1 MEEAEEHFIF
11 QKKEQNKEVKQEP
24 VKRNKD
30 CTTNNMWFHHT
41 MTSNVTYGSYDSDSH
56 SSSYTSHSSYDLG
69 SISRRATL
77 ILEASLFAFHS
88 KRRK

>member
-1 MEEAEEHFIF
+1 MLVIGQIPYIKRILKMWRGRRNMLFV
-11 QKKEQNKEVKQEP
+11 KRKKMKEQNKEVKQEP

-56 SSSYTSHSSYDLG
+56 
-69 SISRRATL
+69 
-77 ILEASLFAFHS
+77 
-88 KRRK
+88 